1 MKSILFVI
9 FLLCISLTAFS
20 TITIGIESNYAYP
33 LYMKSIPKETINID
47 KLSLLSTYLNSGFY
61 FNKNFGILFSI
72 GTTFPLAYNI
82 DIYSVGNNTKLLCF
96 YDALLGMEYTGL
108 LTPLAGNTAL
118 EFYSNIYF
126 GSSIFDFSRLSELG
140 YIFSGN
146 LGIRY
151 NINNLQVQ
159 IGVGCNYRNYF
170 IKNVFGNNNLHLIS
184 VPITLGVRY
193 KLQ

>member
-1 MKSILFVI
+1 
-9 FLLCISLTAFS
+9 
-20 TITIGIESNYAYP
+20 
-33 LYMKSIPKETINID
+33 MKSIPKETINID

-61 FNKNFGILFSI
+61 FNKNFSILFSI
-72 GTTFPLAYNI
+72 GATFPLAYNI

-96 YDALLGMEYTGL
+96 YDALIGMEYTGL

-126 GSSIFDFSRLSELG
+126 GGSIFDFSRLSELG

-146 LGIRY
+146 LGIKY

-170 IKNVFGNNNLHLIS
+170 ITNVFGNNNLHLIS
-184 VPITLGVRY
+184 IPIALGVRY
-193 KLQ
+193 KLP